1 MWVGRHNLDFTVFR
15 SRRGSVGCTASLLRR
30 GPKGSHGSNNFANE
44 QHFLPL
50 CVAGS
55 PVGCVRVAQ
64 SFLSSNGFGVR
75 MPITDGGK
83 LVPVA
88 DFRLGFAVGFDPK
101 VLSDVLRS
109 GRQACQAVGCGVHP
123 GVVARLG
130 DRSLGMFHNISAV
143 AEEARGAGEQFDRSS
158 ACAVFRCLGGLW
170 QAAPEGPDMV
180 TAGLL
185 RSSI

>member
-1 MWVGRHNLDFTVFR
+1 MLVAALLLHAVSLGERETDLARPSSVVVCPLVWLGRHNLDFTRFR

-64 SFLSSNGFGVR
+64 SFLSNNGLGIR

-83 LVPVA
+83 LVPVG
-88 DFRLGFAVGFDPK
+88 DFRVGFAVGFDPK
-101 VLSDVLRS
+101 
-109 GRQACQAVGCGVHP
+109 
-123 GVVARLG
+123 
-130 DRSLGMFHNISAV
+130 
-143 AEEARGAGEQFDRSS
+143 
-158 ACAVFRCLGGLW
+158 
-170 QAAPEGPDMV
+170 GPQ
-180 TAGLL
+180 
-185 RSSI
+185 